1 MCDSTLSVALTET
14 GVLPVS
20 SKASTYVSLLGDATT
35 NNYQIQIEAVGGVS
49 APHLGSVSFTLVATD
64 AVTSLPSAPYAF
76 DVDIKLDCNTSNNI
90 IGNGD
95 ATISMTYT
103 VGAAA
108 ETETFNLVYGN
119 DIAVSVLSTFTN
131 YCGGLT
137 YKIVD

>member
-76 DVDIKLDCNTSNNI
+76 DVDIKLDCNTSTI
-90 IGNGD
+90 IDNSQ
-95 ATISMTYT
+95 AAISMTYT

-119 DIAVSVLSTFTN
+119 DIA
-131 YCGGLT
+131 
-137 YKIVD
+137 